1 MKKIITY
8 FIKYPVAV
16 NVVMWAFVI
25 FGAIGIFSMKSS
37 FFPLVDSEII
47 NINLVYP
54 GASPQEMEEGV
65 VLKIEDNLK
74 GLVGIDR
81 VTSVSRENSATVTVE
96 IERGRNIDIILTEV
110 KNAVDRVPSFPS
122 GMEPAVVAKIESIRP
137 TISFTVSGE
146 NLPLKTLKKYA
157 RTVEN
162 DLRAIEG
169 ISQVSLS
176 GFPDEE
182 IEIAV
187 RENDLRAY
195 NLSFVEVANAVQNS
209 NLIITGGNIKTSEE
223 DYLIRARNRFY
234 YGEELFNLIV
244 RTDPSG
250 NIIRLHDIAEIKD
263 IWNETPD
270 RLYYNGNVAINI
282 SVSNT
287 NNEDLISS
295 ADAVK
300 EYIDKFNQQHD
311 NVTLNISSDASIT
324 LNQRTD
330 LLLENGIIGVLLVLL
345 FLALFLNI
353 RLALWVA
360 VGLPISF
367 LGMFIFAAQLGVT
380 INVLSLFGMIIV
392 IGILVDDGIVIGE
405 NIYHHYKDKGKSPIR
420 AAIDGTMEVIP
431 PIVSAIITTLL
442 AFSTFFFLDGRMG
455 KFFSEVST
463 VVILTLTVSLVEALI
478 ILPAHIAHSKAL
490 MDSSAKSG
498 KLFGFF
504 RMINEKADAGLV
516 YVRERMYIPYLTFFL
531 KHKLLGFAIPIALL
545 IFSIGALGGG
555 IVRTSF
561 FPSVASDRVSI
572 DLTMPQ
578 GTNEK
583 ITDSIIS
590 SIEVA
595 AWKVNEEYT
604 KKQTGN
610 VSVIENII
618 KRIGPGTSNGT
629 LTINLLPGESRDVSS
644 PEITNAIREK
654 VGKVLGVESLTFG
667 SGGNFGGSPV
677 SVSLL
682 GNNITELKAA
692 KLELKG
698 ELEKNTLLKD
708 ISDND
713 PLGIKEIRIKLK
725 DNAYIL
731 GLNLQTVTA
740 QIRAGFF
747 GYQAQRFQRGQDEI
761 KVWVR
766 YKKEDRS
773 SLTDLEDMR
782 LITPS
787 GTRVPFGEIA
797 TYEIERGDI
806 AINHLSGQREI
817 QINADTK
824 NPEES
829 ATDILEDIKVNV
841 MPHIFSKFPSVSASY
856 EGQNREAAKTVG
868 SVRIVGPIILMLIY
882 ITIAF
887 TFRSYSQ
894 PLLLILMVPFS
905 LIGVVWGHF
914 FHGFSINIL
923 SWLGII
929 ALIGIMVNDGLVLIG
944 KFNTYLKEGEKY
956 DDALIHAGRSR
967 FRAILLT
974 SLTTIAGLAPLL
986 LEKSR
991 QAQFLKPMALSIS
1004 YGIGIATVLTLVML
1018 PLMLSSFNY
1027 LKVFVKWMRTGENVT
1042 REEVE
1047 RAIIELE
1054 SEHEELI
1061 DDTMVNDEIE
1071 EIMDKFDDNNDELNT
1086 KNNEIH

>member
-16 NVVMWAFVI
+16 NVVMLAFI
-25 FGAIGIFSMKSS
+25 AFGIIGILSMKSS
-37 FFPLVDSEII
+37 FFPLTDSEII
-47 NINLVYP
+47 NINLTYP
-54 GASPQEMEEGV
+54 GASPEEMEEGV

-96 IERGRNIDIILTEV
+96 IERGRNIDIILSEV

-122 GMEPAVVAKIESIRP
+122 GMEPPVVAKIESIRP
-137 TISFTVSGE
+137 TISFTVSGK
-146 NLPLKTLKKYA
+146 NLSLKTLKQYT
-157 RTVEN
+157 RIVEN
-162 DLRAIEG
+162 DLRAIDG

-187 RENDLRAY
+187 RENDLRAF
-195 NLSFVEVANAVQNS
+195 NLSFTEVANAVQNS
-209 NLIITGGNIKTSEE
+209 NLIITGGNIKTAEE

-250 NIIRLHDIAEIKD
+250 NIIRLHDIADVKD
-263 IWNETPD
+263 IWNENPD
-270 RLYYNGNVAINI
+270 RIYYNGEVAINI

-311 NVTLNISSDASIT
+311 NVTLNVSSDASIT
-324 LNQRTD
+324 LNQRTK
-330 LLLENGIIGVLLVLL
+330 LLLENGAIGVFLVLL

-405 NIYHHYKDKGKSPIR
+405 NIYHHYKDKGKTPIR

-455 KFFSEVST
+455 KFFSEVSV
-463 VVILTLTVSLVEALI
+463 VVILTLTVSLIEALI

-490 MDSSAKSG
+490 EESSAKSG
-498 KLFGFF
+498 KLFTFF
-504 RMINEKADAGLV
+504 RKINQKADAGLV
-516 YVRERMYIPYLTFFL
+516 YVRDKFYIPYLTFFL

-572 DLTMPQ
+572 DLIMPQ

-590 SIEVA
+590 VIEVA
-595 AWKVNEEYT
+595 AWEVNEEYT
-604 KKQTGN
+604 QKQTGN
-610 VSVIENII
+610 LQVIENII
-618 KRIGPGTSNGT
+618 KRIGPGTSNGE

-654 VGKVLGVESLTFG
+654 VGKIPQAETLTFG
-667 SGGNFGGSPV
+667 SGGNFGGSPI

-682 GNNITELKAA
+682 GNNISELKDA
-692 KLELKG
+692 KKYLKG

-713 PLGIKEIRIKLK
+713 PLGIKEIRIKLT
-725 DNAYIL
+725 DDAYIL

-747 GYQAQRFQRGQDEI
+747 GFQAQRFQRGQDEI

-773 SLTDLEDMR
+773 SLTDLDDMR
-782 LITPS
+782 IITPS
-787 GTRVPFGEIA
+787 GQRIPFREIA
-797 TYEIERGDI
+797 TYEIARGDI
-806 AINHLSGQREI
+806 AINHLSGKREI
-817 QINADTK
+817 QVNADTK
-824 NPEES
+824 DPNES
-829 ATDILEDIKVNV
+829 ASDILEEIKTTV
-841 MPHIFSKFPSVSASY
+841 MPQIYSKYPSVSASY
-856 EGQNREAAKTVG
+856 EGQNREANKTVG
-868 SVRIVGPIILMLIY
+868 SVKIVGPIILMLIY

-894 PLLLILMVPFS
+894 PLLLIIMVPFS
-905 LIGVVWGHF
+905 LIGVVWGHY

-944 KFNTYLKEGEKY
+944 KFNAYLKEGDKY
-956 DDALIHAGRSR
+956 DEALIRAGRSR

-991 QAQFLKPMALSIS
+991 QAQFLKPMAISIS
-1004 YGIGIATVLTLVML
+1004 YGIGIATILTLVML
-1018 PLMLSSFNY
+1018 PLLLSSFNY
-1027 LKVFVKWMRTGENVT
+1027 LKVFSKWIRTGDDVS

-1047 RAIIELE
+1047 SAIIELE
-1054 SEHEELI
+1054 SENEDLHISNGQEQKIKELEEAIFDLKSKQHE
-1061 DDTMVNDEIE
+1061 V
-1071 EIMDKFDDNNDELNT
+1071 
-1086 KNNEIH
+1086 

>member
-16 NVVMWAFVI
+16 NVIMWAFVI
-25 FGAIGIFSMKSS
+25 IGFIGIFSMKSS

-47 NINLVYP
+47 RINLVYP

-96 IERGRNIDIILTEV
+96 IESDKNIDIILTEV

-122 GMEPAVVAKIESIRP
+122 GMEPPVVAKIESIRP
-137 TISFTVSGE
+137 TISFTVSGDG
-146 NLPLKTLKKYA
+146 LPLKTLKQYA
-157 RTVEN
+157 RSVEN
-162 DLRAIEG
+162 DLRAIDG
-169 ISQVSLS
+169 ISQVNLS

-182 IEIAV
+182 IEIAL

-195 NLSFVEVANAVQNS
+195 NLSFTEIANAVRNS
-209 NLIITGGNIKTSEE
+209 NLLITGGNIKTAEE
-223 DYLIRARNRFY
+223 DYLIRARNRSY
-234 YGEELFNLIV
+234 YGDELLNLIV
-244 RTDPSG
+244 RTEPSG
-250 NIIRLHDIAEIKD
+250 NIIRLHDIADVND
-263 IWNETPD
+263 IWNENPD
-270 RLYYNGNVAINI
+270 RVYYNGNVAINI

-300 EYIDKFNQQHD
+300 QYIDKFNQQHD
-311 NVTLNISSDASIT
+311 NVELNVSSDASIT
-324 LNQRTD
+324 LNQRTW
-330 LLLENGIIGVLLVLL
+330 LLIENGAIGVFLVLL

-353 RLALWVA
+353 RLAFWVA

-405 NIYHHYKDKGKSPIR
+405 NIYHHYADKGKTPIR

-431 PIVSAIITTLL
+431 PIVSAIVTTIL
-442 AFSTFFFLDGRMG
+442 AFSTFFFLDGRIG
-455 KFFSEVST
+455 KFFSEVS
-463 VVILTLTVSLVEALI
+463 VVVLLTLSVSLVEALI

-490 MDSSAKSG
+490 VKSG
-498 KLFGFF
+498 AKRSKFF
-504 RMINEKADAGLV
+504 MFFKKINEKADGFMV
-516 YVRERMYIPYLTFFL
+516 YMRDKLYAPYITFFL
-531 KHKLLGFAIPIALL
+531 KHKLLGFAIPLALL
-545 IFSIGALGGG
+545 IFSFGALRGNV
-555 IVRTSF
+555 VRTSF
-561 FPSVASDRVSI
+561 FPSIASDRISI
-572 DLTMPQ
+572 DLIMPQ

-590 SIEVA
+590 NIEKA
-595 AWKVNEEYT
+595 AWAVNEEYT
-604 KKQTGN
+604 EKQTGN
-610 VSVIENII
+610 LQVIENII
-618 KRIGPGTSNGT
+618 KRIGPGTSNGE
-629 LTINLLPGESRDVSS
+629 LTVNLLPGESRDVSS

-654 VGKVLGVESLTFG
+654 VGKVPSAETLTFG

-692 KLELKG
+692 KADLKEELA
-698 ELEKNTLLKD
+698 KNTLLKD

-725 DNAYIL
+725 DNAYLL
-731 GLNLQTVTA
+731 GLNLQSVTS

-747 GYQAQRFQRGQDEI
+747 GFQAQRFQRGQDEI

-773 SLTDLEDMR
+773 SINDLDDMR

-817 QINADTK
+817 QVNADLK
-824 NPEES
+824 DPKES
-829 ATDILEDIKVNV
+829 ASDILEDIKANV
-841 MPHIFSKFPSVSASY
+841 MPQLFSKYPSVTASY
-856 EGQNREAAKTVG
+856 EGQSRQANKTVG
-868 SVRIVGPIILMLIY
+868 SVITVGLVILILIY
-882 ITIAF
+882 MTIAF

-894 PLLLILMVPFS
+894 PLLLLLMVPFS
-905 LIGVVWGHF
+905 LIGVIWGHY
-914 FHGFSINIL
+914 FHGFPINIL

-944 KFNTYLKEGEKY
+944 KFNGYLKEGDNY
-956 DDALIHAGRSR
+956 DEALIRAGKSR
-967 FRAILLT
+967 FRAIVLT
-974 SLTTIAGLAPLL
+974 SVTTIAGLAPLL

-1004 YGIGIATVLTLVML
+1004 YGIGLATVLTLVML

-1027 LKVFVKWMRTGENVT
+1027 VKVFVKWMRTGNDVT

-1047 RAIIELE
+1047 RAIIELKSEYEDIEDEIIINE
-1054 SEHEELI
+1054 SDTTNAELNI
-1061 DDTMVNDEIE
+1061 ENDEI
-1071 EIMDKFDDNNDELNT
+1071 
-1086 KNNEIH
+1086 H